1 MEQHSGNVSKL
12 GSREIDLAPRL
23 FGKEGAFRDFCRRF
37 ARKLKAGSDEGWSR
51 AVEEARAAVQSLTAG
66 VATKADLALQFAC
79 SVVVDLVGQGWKLKV
94 GRGKVQI
101 QTPSDE
107 GATPEEIKQRVRAGH
122 LVRRDA
128 QLREPAVAEFVRG
141 MEQRRLGPAG
151 WVSIYSLMRDGRDL
165 AKKLSV
171 AKEEPS
177 DAKRAEF
184 LSSVIAPYVQAV
196 EPDVTCP
203 VSGLKLMDIW
213 RYFRHT
219 WVSTYKSL
227 PGRSMMLLVRDAA
240 APYHPV
246 IGIAAIGSSVAQH
259 STRDE
264 WIGWDSDTFI
274 KKLAEQ
280 PSAAWCRW
288 IHESIDRLVDG
299 LYRKDLLAAGVLQRR
314 HLSKPTE
321 EVIQGLMKEAVGATK
336 AHHLDAS
343 AAEHKRGSDGGAKIG
358 RASCR
363 ERV

>member
-1 MEQHSGNVSKL
+1 
-12 GSREIDLAPRL
+12 
-23 FGKEGAFRDFCRRF
+23 
-37 ARKLKAGSDEGWSR
+37 
-51 AVEEARAAVQSLTAG
+51 
-66 VATKADLALQFAC
+66 
-79 SVVVDLVGQGWKLKV
+79 
-94 GRGKVQI
+94 
-101 QTPSDE
+101 
-107 GATPEEIKQRVRAGH
+107 
-122 LVRRDA
+122 
-128 QLREPAVAEFVRG
+128 
-141 MEQRRLGPAG
+141 
-151 WVSIYSLMRDGRDL
+151 MRDGRDL
-165 AKKLSV
+165 AKKLSA

-177 DAKRAEF
+177 DAKRAQL

-196 EPDVTCP
+196 EPDITCP

-246 IGIAAIGSSVAQH
+246 IGIAALGSSVAQH

-314 HLSKPTE
+314 HVSKPTE
-321 EVIQGLMKEAVGATK
+321 EAIQGLMKEAANATK

-343 AAEHKRGSDGGAKIG
+343 AAEHKRGSNEGANGSIGWEKQAMTPLFQGKRAKTLAVLLGIRRSLIEAGLGECSAGALRKALETPKGKHAVRQLVRLVKAEHVGIDMMDIIICGAVAPYNVLLGGKLVCLMLTSPEVVQFYRTRYGAQ
-358 RASCR
+358 
-363 ERV
+363 